1 MLGNFI
7 YSADVGDTTYRSDA
21 IYNGDTMYRTDSP
34 QRLEKAVRRFLL
46 LAVIFICGGLVWIF
60 CISPCMV
67 PAKVQVKTFTG
78 LSAADV
84 LNIAGIGGNAAYITI
99 NAAEAEQRLAGYHL
113 IESAKVVKRFPD
125 HLSIFL
131 EPRRAVAMV
140 LAQINGKTQ
149 PVYFDRYGVAFKVGN
164 GVGEAPP
171 SWMPIVTGVL
181 DNGQQVKPGMR
192 LSAAYLP
199 LFSRIGAISDE
210 DPKIWQAISEIGI
223 AKKSHDLYDLVLY
236 PVHDSIRLRM
246 RSDISKDSIYY
257 ALLMFDVCRQ
267 LGGDIPDE
275 IDVRSGIGVV
285 NAKAK
290 EAGFGK

>member
-1 MLGNFI
+1 MLGNFV
-7 YSADVGDTTYRSDA
+7 YSADVGDPVFRDA
-21 IYNGDTMYRTDSP
+21 AP
-34 QRLEKAVRRFLL
+34 QKFEKTVRRFLM

-67 PAKVQVKTFTG
+67 PARVEIKSFPG
-78 LSAADV
+78 LSTAEV
-84 LNIAGIGGNAAYITI
+84 LNIAGINNNAAYIAI
-99 NAAEAEQRLAGYHL
+99 NAAEAEQRLANYYL

-125 HLSIFL
+125 RLSIFL

-140 LAQINGKTQ
+140 LAQVNGRTQ

-164 GVGEAPP
+164 GAGEAPP
-171 SWMPIVTGVL
+171 SWMPIVSGVL
-181 DNGQQVKPGMR
+181 DDGQQLRPGMR
-192 LSAAYLP
+192 LSAGYLP
-199 LFSRIGAISDE
+199 LLSRIGSITDE

-246 RSDISKDSIYY
+246 RNDISKDGIYY
-257 ALLMFDVCRQ
+257 ALLMFDVYRQ
-267 LGGDIPDE
+267 LGEDAPDE

-285 NAKAK
+285 SAHTQAK
-290 EAGFGK
+290 EARFGK